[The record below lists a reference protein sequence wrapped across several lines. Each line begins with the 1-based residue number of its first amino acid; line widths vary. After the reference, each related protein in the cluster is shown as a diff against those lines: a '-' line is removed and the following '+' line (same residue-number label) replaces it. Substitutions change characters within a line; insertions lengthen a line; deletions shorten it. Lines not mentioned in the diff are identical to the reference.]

1 MDRGCGRSD
10 PRFDRLS
17 PAVRPA
23 SGMLTIRGRTGPVAT
38 VGHASD
44 ATVMAAVIGST
55 DKFDKPDIVASD
67 RSRTRGWAKR
77 AGTMGRIGHTI
88 NSRHGSCL
96 GRLPGCLVLAAT
108 LKPATAGRRPEQAWA
123 ADLASCS

>member
-1 MDRGCGRSD
+1 VAVAGAIRASTGC
-10 PRFDRLS
+10 PC
-17 PAVRPA
+17 RPA
-23 SGMLTIRGRTGPVAT
+23 GQRDADDSGSHGPVAT

-44 ATVMAAVIGST
+44 AIVMAAVIGST

-67 RSRTRGWAKR
+67 RSRTRGRAKR

-96 GRLPGCLVLAAT
+96 GRLPACLVLAAT
-108 LKPATAGRRPEQAWA
+108 LKPATAGRRPGQAWA